1 MQTQLAEHIKH
12 TAIGLEA
19 DAILRSCVHCGLCT
33 ATCPTYR
40 LLGDERDGP
49 RGRIYLI
56 KQMLEGETPTAK
68 TQLHLDRCLT
78 CRACET
84 ACPSGVRYG
93 RLLEIG
99 RDILAEN
106 VGRRW
111 LDRCQRKALRMIV
124 PYPQRFA
131 LLLRLAGWFRPF
143 LPKALAKKIPV
154 PSLGVAGAGS
164 EPAPTRHP
172 RAMLV
177 LEGCVQPALAPSINA
192 AATHVLDRLGISLIP
207 APKAGCCGAV
217 SYHLAATEEGLD
229 FMRRNIDA
237 WMPYLDQGAEA
248 IVMTASGCG
257 LMVKQYAEALKHDP
271 AYANQAARVSALTL
285 DLAEVLARE
294 DLGRLTVGQG
304 RRVAFQSPCT
314 LQHGQQLNG
323 LVEGLLTRLGFQL
336 TPVAQPQICCGSAG
350 TYSILQP
357 KLAQRLLDGKLQAL
371 SEGKPDCIATANIGC
386 LTHLQAGTDLPVVHW
401 VELLDR

>member
-1 MQTQLAEHIKH
+1 MQTQLADRIKH

-56 KQMLEGETPTAK
+56 KHMLEGETPTTK

-99 RDILAEN
+99 RDILEEN
-106 VGRRW
+106 VGRSW
-111 LDRCQRKALRMIV
+111 LDRWQRKALRMIV
-124 PYPQRFA
+124 PNPKRFA
-131 LLLRLAGWFRPF
+131 LLLRLAGWLRPF

-154 PSLGVAGAGS
+154 SSHGDVGAGS
-164 EPAPTRHP
+164 EPAPARHP
-172 RAMLV
+172 RTMLV
-177 LEGCVQPALAPSINA
+177 LEGCVQPVLNPTINA
-192 AATHVLDRLGISLIP
+192 AATKVLDRLGISLTP

-237 WMPYLDQGAEA
+237 WIPYLDHGAEA

-271 AYANQAARVSALTL
+271 AYASQAARVSALTL

-294 DLGRLTVGQG
+294 DLSRLTVGQG

-314 LQHGQQLNG
+314 LQHGQKLNG
-323 LVEGLLTRLGFQL
+323 LVEGLLTRLGFEL
-336 TPVAQPQICCGSAG
+336 TPVAQPHLCCGSAG

-371 SEGKPDCIATANIGC
+371 LEGKPDCIATANIGC

-401 VELLDR
+401 VELL